1 MALVSVVSIL
11 PAGKHD
17 EEYAVPLS
25 ANGQLPATHYGKHA
39 WEEAPPIAKTD
50 ETVQARFDT
59 FSKREILKHPLEETE
74 KTGRESFRQIV
85 ASMGLRQIVV
95 TEDAKGAEIDPKAEA
110 PAEIKGAV
118 EP

>member
-11 PAGKHD
+11 PAGKHTS
-17 EEYAVPLS
+17 EHTVPLS
-25 ANGQLPATHYGKHA
+25 TDGSEPATHYGKHA
-39 WEEAPPIAKTD
+39 WEEALPIAKTD
-50 ETVQARFDT
+50 ETVQARIDT

-95 TEDAKGAEIDPKAEA
+95 PEDDKSTEPDPKAEA
-110 PAEIKGAV
+110 PAEAEVKGK
-118 EP
+118 